1 MGLEL
6 STSAGP
12 LAGEGRVG
20 EVWEEGRV
28 GGRACDLPSATG
40 SAPHPSCRERGLPGQ
55 ASPNQPQSF
64 PSPEEEEKEKGR
76 EESVGNSGRTGWRRG
91 GMAG

>member
-28 GGRACDLPSATG
+28 GGRAQDLPSATG
-40 SAPHPSCRERGLPGQ
+40 SSTLNRSWAALGEPGEGAAQPVPIPKLP
-55 ASPNQPQSF
+55 QPRRRSRR
-64 PSPEEEEKEKGR
+64 R
-76 EESVGNSGRTGWRRG
+76 EESVGNSGR
-91 GMAG
+91 AG